1 MTSCRQSE
9 NYPSLNDCL
18 QVGLSFINDLCS
30 LLLRFRVHKI
40 GVVTDIEKAFL
51 HIQLAVEDKN
61 YTHFLWLSK
70 PNDPASKF
78 TVYRFKVVL
87 FGSVSSP
94 FMLNAVLQHLLRA
107 DDSTVAKDIR
117 QNLYVDNVISG
128 FSNEERAVQ
137 YYKQAR
143 KIMSNANFNLRSWA
157 SNSTN
162 LRKVAQKDNVAN
174 ERAIVNVLGLPWDTS
189 TDTLSLNPE
198 ELT

>member
-1 MTSCRQSE
+1 MH
-9 NYPSLNDCL
+9 
-18 QVGLSFINDLCS
+18 V
-30 LLLRFRVHKI
+30 
-40 GVVTDIEKAFL
+40 
-51 HIQLAVEDKN
+51 QLAEEDRN

-70 PNDPASKF
+70 LNDQASKF

-107 DDSTVAKDIR
+107 DGLTIAKDIR

-128 FSNEERAVQ
+128 FSNEGRAVQ

-143 KIMSNANFNLRSWA
+143 KIMFNANFNLQSWA

-162 LRKVAQKDNVAN
+162 LRKVAQKDNVADD
-174 ERAIVNVLGLPWDTS
+174 RAIVNVLGLLWDTS
-189 TDTLSLNPE
+189 TDTLSLNPK
-198 ELT
+198 ELTSTQHSLVTKRAVLKD